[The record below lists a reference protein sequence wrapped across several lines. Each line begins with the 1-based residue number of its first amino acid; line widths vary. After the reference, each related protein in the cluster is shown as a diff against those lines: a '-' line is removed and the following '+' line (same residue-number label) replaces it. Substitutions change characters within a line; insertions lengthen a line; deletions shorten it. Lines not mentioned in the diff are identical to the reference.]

1 MSDKFY
7 CYLFRDEEP
16 IWCRQALRQSGGQ
29 AERQELNRTEQPA
42 IHMDQVDRLSIN
54 GLPLESKTPA
64 QAREELLRE
73 IRIPAAIQVSLYVF
87 AVTAP
92 FPSPTHLQ
100 QERQKAF
107 SEVIY
112 TPVLY
117 IEWRALLTALWNT
130 IGFSVESDAYKG
142 EMWFG
147 WRDWLCVKTALA
159 VGGRFHIICVAVHT
173 VSLLSWKLS
182 VPLSVTHYCQ
192 LEFSGS

>member
-1 MSDKFY
+1 GAAGLMETTVWSSSAVYWDTHTNWSQSVKD
-7 CYLFRDEEP
+7 RNA
-16 IWCRQALRQSGGQ
+16 ALRQSGGQ

-107 SEVIY
+107 SE
-112 TPVLY
+112 
-117 IEWRALLTALWNT
+117 
-130 IGFSVESDAYKG
+130 
-142 EMWFG
+142 
-147 WRDWLCVKTALA
+147 
-159 VGGRFHIICVAVHT
+159 
-173 VSLLSWKLS
+173 
-182 VPLSVTHYCQ
+182 
-192 LEFSGS
+192 